1 MTPSSA
7 MYGRLARY
15 YDLVYASKDYAREV
29 RELRAL
35 VQRYGKRPAHS
46 WLDVA
51 CGTGRHLELLRRYYR
66 VTGVDLSPAMLR
78 VARRRLPG
86 VRLFPSNME
95 SLRLGERFDVVSCLF
110 SAIGYL
116 RTRAALARAFA
127 AFVRHLEPGGV
138 LLIDPWIEPSRFIP
152 GHVSID
158 VERTDRTQIARASD
172 SHRSGDLTHV
182 RFQYLIAE
190 RGHQVVY
197 RRETETLRLTSRAEF
212 LRLARLHGL
221 TPYWLRKPWSNARG
235 RLVAVAPL
243 ERRGG
248 GVNTPGA

>member
-1 MTPSSA
+1 MTPPSA

-15 YDLVYASKDYAREV
+15 YDLVYGSKDYAREV
-29 RELRAL
+29 SELRAL

-78 VARRRLPG
+78 IARRRLPG
-86 VRLFPSNME
+86 VRLLQSNME
-95 SLRLGERFDVVSCLF
+95 SLHLGERYDVVSCLF

-127 AFVRHLEPGGV
+127 AFVSHLQPGGV
-138 LLIDPWIEPSRFIP
+138 LLIDPWIEPSRFLP

-158 VERTDRTQIARASD
+158 VERTNRTQIARASD
-172 SHRSGDLTHV
+172 SYRSGDLTHL

-190 RGHQVVY
+190 RGHPVAY

-212 LRLARLHGL
+212 LRLAKSHGM
-221 TPYWLRKPWSNARG
+221 TPYWLRKPGSGARG
-235 RLVAVAPL
+235 RLVAVTPL
-243 ERRGG
+243 ER
-248 GVNTPGA
+248 

>member
-1 MTPSSA
+1 MAPSSA

-35 VQRYGKRPAHS
+35 VHRYGRRPAHR

-51 CGTGRHLELLRRYYR
+51 CGTGRHLELLRRYYD
-66 VTGVDLSPAMLR
+66 VTGVDLSPPMLR

-86 VRLFPSNME
+86 VRLLRGDME
-95 SLRLGERFDVVSCLF
+95 SIHLGERFDVVSCLF

-116 RTRAALARAFA
+116 RTRRALARAFA
-127 AFVRHLEPGGV
+127 AFVEHLEPGGV
-138 LLIDPWIEPSRFIP
+138 LLSDPWIEPSRFLP

-172 SHRSGDLTHV
+172 SYRRGGLTHL

-190 RGHQVVY
+190 RGRRVMY

-212 LRLARLHGL
+212 LRLVRSRGL
-221 TPYWLRKPWSNARG
+221 TPYWLRKPGRGARG
-235 RLVAVAPL
+235 RLVAVSPF
-243 ERRGG
+243 ERR
-248 GVNTPGA
+248 ARDSDSRSA